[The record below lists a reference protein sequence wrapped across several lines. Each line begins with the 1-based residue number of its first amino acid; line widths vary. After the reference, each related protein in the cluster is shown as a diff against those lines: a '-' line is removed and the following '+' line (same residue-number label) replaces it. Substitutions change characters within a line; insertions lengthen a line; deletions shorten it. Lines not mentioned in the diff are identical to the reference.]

1 MKSTYKIL
9 ALSLGLMLGTPVF
22 AGSPTSVFG
31 SCMVD
36 SLDGK
41 ERKNLAKWIFFAIA
55 AHPEIKAYSSATPED
70 IRKSDEYVGKLITRL
85 LTVDCP
91 NELKAANTSDPLAVQ
106 NAFKL
111 VGQVAV
117 QELLTNED
125 VMKTVTNYTNYADLE
140 KIGRILNEK

>member
-1 MKSTYKIL
+1 MKPIYKIL
-9 ALSLGLMLGTPVF
+9 AISLGLILVAPAF
-22 AGSPTSVFG
+22 ADSPTDAFG
-31 SCMVD
+31 TCMVD

-70 IRKSDEYVGKLITRL
+70 IRSSDEYVGQLITRL

-91 NELKAANTSDPLAVQ
+91 NQLKAANASDPLAVQ

-125 VMKTVTNYTNYADLE
+125 VMKTVTNYAHYADLE
-140 KIGRILNEK
+140 KIGKVLNKK